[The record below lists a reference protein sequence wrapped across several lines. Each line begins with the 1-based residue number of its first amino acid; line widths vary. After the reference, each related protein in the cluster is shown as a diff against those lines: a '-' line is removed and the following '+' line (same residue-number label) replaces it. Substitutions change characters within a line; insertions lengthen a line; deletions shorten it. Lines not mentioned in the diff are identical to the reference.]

1 VPAEV
6 WNSIGTQKSVWYSFT
21 FGIVADMF
29 VLMAHLIFVVVL
41 LFRYCLTAS
50 LLHCFTR
57 TSQSQLDACTVSL
70 IALSVAPLVS
80 SRCKNKQLL

>member
-29 VLMAHLIFVVVL
+29 VLMAHKRRKI
-41 LFRYCLTAS
+41 T
-50 LLHCFTR
+50 
-57 TSQSQLDACTVSL
+57 
-70 IALSVAPLVS
+70 
-80 SRCKNKQLL
+80 

>member
-50 LLHCFTR
+50 LLH
-57 TSQSQLDACTVSL
+57 SHWHISVSIGCL
-70 IALSVAPLVS
+70 YCILNSLKCSAPRVF
-80 SRCKNKQLL
+80 KMQK